1 MITYTIE
8 DFIKKKEDK
17 KKMKMNMALIHYLPN
32 EDRLSMFR
40 KSLIMSLIKSN
51 YDRKNS

>member
-17 KKMKMNMALIHYLPN
+17 KKKMNMALIQYLPN
-32 EDRLSMFR
+32 DDRLSMFR